1 MKRGVS
7 CPEDRGHKGCQLAF
21 AFGVQRGRR
30 AAYHCQQDRLN
41 RIPFDTPE
49 KMAYF
54 RGYSKGHAQ
63 AIKNVR
69 PELRRH
75 RHGTRISES

>member
-1 MKRGVS
+1 MKRSVS
-7 CPEDRGHKGCQLAF
+7 YPEDRGHKGCQLAF
-21 AFGVQRGRR
+21 AFGVQRGRM

-54 RGYSKGHAQ
+54 RGYSKGYAQ

-69 PELRRH
+69 REFRRH
-75 RHGTRISES
+75 RGTLSGT